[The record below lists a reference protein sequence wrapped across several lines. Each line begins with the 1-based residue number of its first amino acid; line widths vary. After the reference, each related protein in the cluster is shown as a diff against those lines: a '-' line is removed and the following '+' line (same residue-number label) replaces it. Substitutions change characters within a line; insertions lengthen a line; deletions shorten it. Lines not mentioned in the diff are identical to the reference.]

1 MSQDELDA
9 LSANLDQVESSGVP
23 DLPLPI
29 EEKKADPTPG
39 KATEEDYQA
48 AAAEIKPDE
57 KVPDNVAQAAEQVTS
72 ESELD

>member
-1 MSQDELDA
+1 LDA
-9 LSANLDQVESSGVP
+9 LSANLDQVESNGVP
-23 DLPLPI
+23 DEPMPV
-29 EEKKADPTPG
+29 EETNPAPAPE

-72 ESELD
+72 ETELDQL